1 MKRLSLL
8 GFFGLWASILAGCP
22 IYSGDGNPTGQC
34 WDGNCNYGGY
44 GGYTQFCSSSA
55 QCSQNEVCGQDQQC
69 HSGDCTVWGCASGA
83 CVVDPAT
90 LVATCNGGGGAGGGG
105 HIITGTGGASGGAGG
120 TTTTSGS
127 GGATG
132 GTGGTTG
139 GTGGATGGAGGTT
152 TTTTAAPACTLE
164 GQQGECAQGSICL
177 HNLCWISC
185 DAPNQN
191 ACDQQVTL
199 NTCQI
204 AIDQNKTLHSVC
216 DLGTT
221 GTECSIPSQLC
232 TGGLDC
238 INGYCR

>member
-90 LVATCNGGGGAGGGG
+90 LVATCNGG
-105 HIITGTGGASGGAGG
+105 
-120 TTTTSGS
+120 
-127 GGATG
+127 
-132 GTGGTTG
+132 
-139 GTGGATGGAGGTT
+139 GGATGGAGGTT